1 MPEGLQMVLSS
12 LALVAVYLL
21 TRVGIAWRIRRA
33 ARGIIRDLVQQGAL
47 DEITAVPLPYERR
60 NWLRIGLRDFR
71 PRALRELV
79 AAGIVGRTLTG
90 GYFLRDHSLLE
101 QMQDQS

>member
-101 QMQDQS
+101 QMQDHS